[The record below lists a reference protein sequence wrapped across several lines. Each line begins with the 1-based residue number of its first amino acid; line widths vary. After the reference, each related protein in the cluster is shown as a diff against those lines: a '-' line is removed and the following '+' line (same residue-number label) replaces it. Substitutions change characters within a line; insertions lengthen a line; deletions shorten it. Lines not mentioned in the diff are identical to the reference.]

1 MRDFILPP
9 PTAPFVPGNLVAPD
23 AAVAAF
29 LERAALAA
37 PRRETVP
44 LEDALGRILAEPAR
58 ASEPIPQY
66 ARSTM
71 DGFAVASE
79 AGAQARRV
87 VGEILMGQAPPRAL
101 GPGEALRIPT
111 GGVLPEGADAVVPLE
126 DVEEC
131 DGTIRLRE
139 APLAFDCV
147 TPAGADAAQGEEL
160 LAPGRRLGSAEIGA
174 LATLGISPVPVFARR
189 RFAIVSTG
197 DELVDPS
204 ALLGIGQV
212 RDSNRFAIAASL
224 RALGAEAV
232 HLPRAADTPEGL
244 RAALGSALAEHDGVV
259 LSGGSSVGAR
269 DLVPRVVAGLGS
281 PGVIVHGL
289 RVKPG
294 KPTMLG
300 AIGGK
305 PVIGLSGNPTSALLI
320 LEAVVRPILAAYLGA
335 SEDGPATLAAE
346 AAAPFE
352 GRAGWTHFIPAVVR
366 RRGGRLVAV
375 PLPMRAALSTLL
387 ARSSGYV
394 VIGPDFGRIEEGA
407 PLTVVAYAGGGI
419 PVRPEPFD
427 SGAAPR

>member
-1 MRDFILPP
+1 MRDFVLPP
-9 PTAPFVPGNLVAPD
+9 PTAPFLPGDLVAPD
-23 AAVAAF
+23 LAVARF
-29 LERAALAA
+29 LQRTALAA

-44 LEDALGRILAEPAR
+44 LEDALGRILAEPALAR
-58 ASEPIPQY
+58 EPIPQH

-79 AGAQARRV
+79 AGAQPRRV
-87 VGEILMGQAPPRAL
+87 VGEILMGQAPPRAI

-126 DVEEC
+126 DVEESG
-131 DGTIRLRE
+131 GTIRLRE
-139 APLAFDCV
+139 APPAFDCV
-147 TPAGADAAQGEEL
+147 TRPGADAALGEEVL
-160 LAPGRRLGSAEIGA
+160 PPGRRLGSAEIGA
-174 LATLGISPVPVFARR
+174 LATLGVSPVPVFVRP

-204 ALLGIGQV
+204 APLGIGQV

-232 HLPRAADTPEGL
+232 HLPRCADTPEGL
-244 RAALGSALAEHDGVV
+244 RAALERALAEHDGVV

-269 DLVPRVVAGLGS
+269 DLVPRVVAGLGT

-320 LEAVVRPILAAYLGA
+320 LETVVRPILAAYLGA

-346 AAAPFE
+346 AGAPFE
-352 GRAGWTHFIPAVVR
+352 GRAGWTHFIPAAVHR
-366 RRGGRLVAV
+366 RAGRLVAS
-375 PLPMRAALSTLL
+375 PLRMRAALALLL

-394 VIGPDFGRIEEGA
+394 VVGPDPGRIEAGA
-407 PLTVVAYAGGGI
+407 PVTVVAYAGSGI
-419 PVRPEPFD
+419 PVRPEP
-427 SGAAPR
+427 SA